1 MKVTT
6 KSLGLI
12 MVLIFIIG
20 ISSTI
25 AAGTWS
31 TENVRT
37 PQKYTE
43 EALSEQYNPDE
54 IKGSYT
60 FAEIST
66 YFEIEESVL
75 REAFRLEES
84 INLSNFA
91 TKDLELL
98 YGENETELGNGSV
111 KMFVALYLNL
121 PFELGDDYLLE
132 EAVSVILSNNNNLTE
147 SQIDYLNSH
156 TLYYED
162 LIVSDTVSETSSQ
175 LLEGDAFEITASTTF
190 QQILDAGVTKAQ
202 IEEIIGG
209 ELPSLNTS
217 IRDYC
222 LEHDLE
228 YSLVK
233 ESLLEFVLL

>member
-162 LIVSDTVSETSSQ
+162 LVVSDTVSETSSQ